1 VRFGENA
8 AARGLR
14 WCVRTIGAWTGQH
27 PGRPARMRRG
37 EPAVLRLI
45 APLALLVVAA
55 TLVCSALGLVLARQA
70 DDRLEAEHRAALKGA
85 IEALAA
91 VAPDLANVD
100 PKLIR
105 ILERAS
111 GLKGLRFEADPVGG
125 ELEVQSLL
133 DRNGRIVGWFGWEA
147 ERPATTMMLE
157 LLPFAVMIAAGLIG
171 FAALAM
177 WQLNRLGFLLARTE
191 QHVQRL
197 EREDPTTGLPN
208 QNELIERLGEALAA
222 RTEQEPLALAL
233 LDLDSFGDVKDA
245 IGERGGEEV
254 VFELVN
260 RLRAAVPQGVTLA
273 RLRSDRFGLL
283 MPGAEAQSALAIA
296 EAARDAVARAVW
308 VDQVIQVTASVGY
321 ALVPRDANT
330 LDDLLQRARLALHDA
345 KHRGRG
351 LVVGFVPAV
360 EVDFDERRFIKRELA
375 RALAARAFELH
386 YQPIVK
392 AEGSAIVGVEAL
404 LRWNHAD
411 RGMIP
416 PALFVRVAEEAGL
429 MDQLGE
435 FVLRRALTDAAR
447 WPNIYIAINLSP
459 LQVRDRKFVDLVTSV
474 LKETKVAPARV
485 VLEITEGILI
495 DDPETAKA
503 RLEDLRR
510 LGVRLALDDFGSG
523 YSSLTYLQR
532 LPFDKLKIDR
542 EFVTAL
548 DRSANAGVIIQA
560 IVALGRALG
569 MSVLIEGVETEEQR
583 VLLRLAGCNEMQGF
597 LFARPAPREEI
608 DRLLA
613 GAEAAG
619 TAAAAPA
626 LRQQAVGS

>member
-1 VRFGENA
+1 VDFRGNA

-14 WCVRTIGAWTGQH
+14 WCMRILHAWTGQH
-27 PGRPARMRRG
+27 PGRPARMTRG

-45 APLALLVVAA
+45 APLALIVVAA
-55 TLVCSALGLVLARQA
+55 TVVCSALGFVLARQA
-70 DDRLEAEHRAALKGA
+70 DDYIEAEHRQALSGA
-85 IEALAA
+85 IEALQA
-91 VAPDLANVD
+91 VAPDLSNIE

-105 ILERAS
+105 VLVQAT
-111 GLKGLRFEADPVGG
+111 GLRGLRFDVDPPGG
-125 ELEVQSLL
+125 GLEVQSLI
-133 DRNGRIVGWFGWEA
+133 DRNGRIVGWFGWQP
-147 ERPATTMMLE
+147 ERPATTMMLQ
-157 LLPFAVMIAAGLIG
+157 LLPFAALIAAGLIG
-171 FAALAM
+171 FAVLAM
-177 WQLNRLGFLLARTE
+177 WQLNRLGFLLAKTE
-191 QHVQRL
+191 QRVQSL

-208 QNELIERLGEALAA
+208 QNELTERLGEALAA
-222 RTEQEPLALAL
+222 RSGSRSLALAI

-254 VFELVN
+254 VCEVAN
-260 RLRAAVPQGVTLA
+260 RLRAAMPADVMLG

-283 MPGAEAQSALAIA
+283 MPVTSPDAALTIA

-308 VDQVIQVTASVGY
+308 VNQVIQVTASVGY
-321 ALVPRDANT
+321 ALAPRDAVT
-330 LDDLLQRARLALHDA
+330 IDDLDHRAKLALRDA

-360 EVDFDERRFIKRELA
+360 EVDFDERQFIKRELA

-404 LRWNHAD
+404 LRWNHAS

-435 FVLRRALTDAAR
+435 FVLRRALSDAAR
-447 WPNIYIAINLSP
+447 WPNLYMAVNLSP
-459 LQVRDRKFVDLVTSV
+459 LQVRDRKFVDLVASV
-474 LKETKVAPARV
+474 LKETKIAPSRV
-485 VLEITEGILI
+485 VLEITEGVLI
-495 DDPETAKA
+495 DDPDTAKA
-503 RLEDLRR
+503 RLDDLRR

-542 EFVTAL
+542 GFVTAL

-597 LFARPAPREEI
+597 LFAKPAPREEI

-613 GAEAAG
+613 LDGSAGAATRPLRAG
-619 TAAAAPA
+619 T
-626 LRQQAVGS
+626 